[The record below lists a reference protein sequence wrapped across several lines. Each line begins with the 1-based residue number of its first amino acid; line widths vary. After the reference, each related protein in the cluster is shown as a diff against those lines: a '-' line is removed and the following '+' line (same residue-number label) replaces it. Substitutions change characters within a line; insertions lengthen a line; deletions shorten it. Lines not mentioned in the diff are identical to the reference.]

1 MTTSPNHPELPLNHP
16 DPILL
21 PAIKVDIGFTKV
33 GRIRVILAPEE
44 MFEINRQEALPNR
57 RTRTANI
64 FSNIGRRE
72 LLVTSAKS
80 DSDHGG
86 YTEILLEEDGKFKWL
101 KNSTASSA
109 HSAILGEEPS
119 LLRNEIR
126 LTWTG
131 GFIYRDATI
140 DPKER
145 GLRPPQ
151 IGALHATLAHWTL
164 SNEPVTVVMPTGT
177 GKTETMLS
185 LLIAAQP
192 ICMLVVVPSKALR
205 NQTAKKFETLG
216 ILPAHD
222 LITTAVRRPVV
233 GVLEHQLGSVEALDI
248 FDRCNV
254 VVAVIDSIAKG
265 KAKDYLNEI
274 AQRCSHL
281 VLDEAHHV
289 AATSWADLKKAFEGK
304 PIIQFTATPF
314 REDRTALG
322 GKQIFNYPLH
332 RAQNDGYFKPI
343 SFKGVFEVD
352 QTTADR
358 KIAEKAIE
366 QLRND
371 IGANKDHRILARCR
385 TKDRAEEV
393 FAIYQNLAADL
404 NPIKIHSDE
413 PGIEGRI
420 ARLRNGEHKIVVTVN
435 MLAEGFDMPELKIA
449 AVHDIFKSLAITLQ
463 FTGRFPRVGG
473 DHVGDPTIIANT
485 GFVSIANSLQAL
497 YDEDPDWNILLANLS
512 FERIEEENK
521 FNEFLRNARD
531 LGGVEVPE
539 ESIAAKLT
547 PQSLIPRYN
556 AVVYRTEK
564 FDPLGIPNGLDSGH
578 RYVRGWT
585 NTTPPLTFFI
595 TRLVDQPKWTKSK
608 GVEDSN
614 WNLIA
619 LYHDVV
625 HKLLYIASS
634 TSSATNHQALA
645 DAVTGTHALR
655 IQGEEPFRIFDGVQR
670 LLLQQ
675 VGLLSTGSRSHRYSM
690 FAGADVKEAISKVL
704 SGSAQKSN
712 IFGNGF
718 RDGAPVGLGCS
729 RKGKIWGREF
739 GSLAGWKD
747 WCDELGG
754 RLLNEAFDPKLLI
767 ENALVAERQ
776 TELPDKTPWFI
787 DWPEKLMPRK
797 EGILTFSLG
806 GNETAFHQW
815 EIQILNYDRSTNTII
830 FEIRHESGGALHES
844 FQLSIDPNMT
854 HGHTIA
860 KIGGSDV
867 SIRFGRESV
876 TLEKFFN
883 DYLPVITFTDQS
895 ILEGCELLTPKDQL
909 NSFDLNQAE
918 ALSWAG
924 VDIRKESFLKNDMQ
938 RQDSIQAFAIRKC
951 IAEGFQIVFDDD
963 GSNEIA
969 DIVAVRDIGNQLTIR
984 LVHCKYSSADDA
996 GARIKDVVEVT
1007 SQAVKNASWFWNME
1021 RLGKRMFLR
1030 NRDRSTKG
1038 FPRFILGTPDL
1049 MKKAL
1054 RLSELSARPIREV
1067 IVVQP
1072 GTSKAAITPQIIAV
1086 LGSADS
1092 YLRMASGCPLTLWCS
1107 A

>member
-1 MTTSPNHPELPLNHP
+1 MRTLPNHPELPLDHSG
-16 DPILL
+16 PILL
-21 PAIKVDIGFTKV
+21 PAVKVDIGVTKV
-33 GRIRVILAPEE
+33 GRIRAILVCEE
-44 MFEINRQEALPNR
+44 VFEVNRQEALPNR
-57 RTRTANI
+57 RTRTANVI
-64 FSNIGRRE
+64 SNASRRE
-72 LLVTSAKS
+72 LLVTSTKT
-80 DSDHGG
+80 DCDHQD
-86 YTEILLEEDGKFKWL
+86 YAEILLEDEGNFTWL

-109 HSAILGEEPS
+109 QSAILGEEPS
-119 LLRNEIR
+119 QLRNEIR

-131 GFIYRDATI
+131 AFIYRDATI
-140 DPKER
+140 DPNGR

-205 NQTAKKFETLG
+205 NQTANKFETLG

-222 LITTAVRRPVV
+222 LITTAVRRPIV
-233 GVLEHQLGSVEALDI
+233 GVLEHQIGSVEALEI

-274 AQRCSHL
+274 ARRCSHL

-289 AATSWADLKKAFEGK
+289 AATSWADLKKSFEGK

-314 REDRTALG
+314 REDRTPLG

-352 QTTADR
+352 QSTADR
-358 KIAEKAIE
+358 KIAEKAIK
-366 QLRND
+366 QLRDD
-371 IGANKDHRILARCR
+371 IAANKDHRILARCR

-393 FAIYQNLAADL
+393 FAIYQDLAADL
-404 NPIKIHSDE
+404 NPVKVHSDE
-413 PGIEGRI
+413 SGIEGRI
-420 ARLRNGEHKIVVTVN
+420 TRLRSGEHKIVVTVN

-449 AVHDIFKSLAITLQ
+449 AIHDIFKSLAITLQ

-473 DHVGDPTIIANT
+473 DHVGNPTIIANT
-485 GFVSIANSLQAL
+485 GFVSIASSLQSL
-497 YDEDPDWNILLANLS
+497 YDEDPDWNILLADLS

-531 LGGVEVPE
+531 LGGLEVPE

-556 AVVYRTEK
+556 AVVYRAEN

-578 RYVRGWT
+578 RYVRGWS

-595 TRLVDQPKWTKSK
+595 TRLVNQPKWTKSK
-608 GVEDSN
+608 GVEDST

-619 LYHDVV
+619 LYHDEA
-625 HKLLYIASS
+625 HNLLYIASS
-634 TSSATNHQALA
+634 SASATNHQALA
-645 DAVTGTHALR
+645 DAVTGAQARR

-690 FAGADVKEAISKVL
+690 FAGADVKDAISRVL

-718 RDGAPVGLGCS
+718 RDGGPVGLGCS
-729 RKGKIWGREF
+729 RRGKIWGREF
-739 GSLAGWKD
+739 GSLSGWKD
-747 WCDELGG
+747 WCDELSG
-754 RLLNEAFDPKLLI
+754 RLLNDAFDPKVLI
-767 ENALVAERQ
+767 ENALVAERL

-797 EGILTFSLG
+797 EGVLTFTVG
-806 GNETAFHQW
+806 DNETLFHQW
-815 EIQILNYDRSTNTII
+815 EIKILDYDRSSNRIL
-830 FEIRHESGGALHES
+830 FGIRHESGGSLHES
-844 FQLSIDPNMT
+844 FQLSIDPTVT
-854 HGHTIA
+854 HGHTLV

-876 TLEKFFN
+876 ALEQFFN
-883 DYLPVITFTDQS
+883 DYLPVVTFTDQS
-895 ILEGCELLTPKDQL
+895 LLEGCELLTPKDQL
-909 NSFDLNQAE
+909 NDFDLNQAE
-918 ALSWAG
+918 ALSWTG
-924 VDIRKESFLKNDMQ
+924 IDIRKESFLKNGMQ
-938 RQDSIQAFAIRKC
+938 RHDSIQAFAIRKC

-969 DIVAVRDIGNQLTIR
+969 DIVAVRDVGNQLTIR
-984 LVHCKYSSADDA
+984 LVHCKYSAADDA
-996 GARIKDVVEVT
+996 GARVKDVVEVS
-1007 SQAVKNASWFWNME
+1007 SQAVKNAAWFWNME

-1030 NRDRSTKG
+1030 NRDRTTTG
-1038 FPRFILGTPDL
+1038 FSRFISGSPDL
-1049 MKKAL
+1049 MKKVL
-1054 RLSELSARPIREV
+1054 RLTELSAKPIREV

-1072 GTSKAAITPQIIAV
+1072 GTSKAAITPQITTL

-1092 YLRMASGCPLTLWCS
+1092 YLRMAAGCPLTLWCS
-1107 A
+1107 P